1 MSVDRLRLAL
11 REHDT
16 AAADR
21 ALERLRTLG
30 EDAINVRAVG
40 DAKFNRAHLEGL
52 IDRMKGD
59 AVSAKSAFT
68 RARMQQEKVVSLQP
82 QKGAFLTVLGLID
95 AALGRKEDALREG
108 RRALELTP
116 AEKDSLDAADVVYY
130 YAVICAWV
138 GEPDLAIK
146 QLETSARMPAGVSYA
161 DIRLDPHW
169 DPIRDDPRFEKIVA
183 SLAPKSN

>member
-1 MSVDRLRLAL
+1 
-11 REHDT
+11 
-16 AAADR
+16 
-21 ALERLRTLG
+21 
-30 EDAINVRAVG
+30 
-40 DAKFNRAHLEGL
+40 
-52 IDRMKGD
+52 MKGD

-68 RARMQQEKVVSLQP
+68 RARMQEEKMVSLQP

-138 GEPDLAIK
+138 GESDLAIK